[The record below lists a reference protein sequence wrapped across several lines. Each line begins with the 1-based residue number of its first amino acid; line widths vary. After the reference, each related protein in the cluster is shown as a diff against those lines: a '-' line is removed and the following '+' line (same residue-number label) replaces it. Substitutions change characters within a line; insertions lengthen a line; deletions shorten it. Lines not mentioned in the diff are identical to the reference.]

1 MGEGKKRNLD
11 LMVTW
16 LFDVG
21 NSRLKFAAMQPD
33 GCLGEIGVCPHDGQ
47 MLPPG
52 WENALPS
59 RMDAAEVALVAA
71 PSIRAALLDGLVSR
85 ARRISLVSA
94 QKHCAG
100 VEVAYVEPKRLG
112 VDRFLT
118 LLAAHARGGGPWLLV
133 GVGTALTVDL
143 LDVDGRHLG
152 GRIAASPTL
161 MRQALN
167 ERAAQLPA
175 SGGAYVAFASD
186 TEDALESGAL
196 GAAIGL
202 IEHSVRSAAERLGRM
217 PKLLL
222 HGGGAG
228 ALLPWLP
235 KAELAPSL
243 VLEGLARWTRAVD
256 GEGW

>member
-1 MGEGKKRNLD
+1 MR
-11 LMVTW
+11 VW

-21 NSRLKFAAMQPD
+21 NSRLKYAPLQAD
-33 GCLGEIGVCPHDGQ
+33 GGLGEVRVYPHDGQ
-47 MLPPG
+47 TLPPG
-52 WENALPS
+52 WEHALPS

-71 PSIRAALLDGLVSR
+71 PSIRAALLDGLVAR

-94 QKHCAG
+94 QTHCAG
-100 VEVAYVEPKRLG
+100 VEVAYAQPKRLG

-118 LLAAHARGGGPWLLV
+118 LLAAHARGDGPWLLV

-175 SGGAYVAFASD
+175 SGGAYVAFAAD

-202 IEHSVRSAAERLGRM
+202 IEHSLRSASEQLGRA

-222 HGGGAG
+222 HGGGAE

-243 VLEGLARWTRAVD
+243 VLEGLARWTRTVE

>member
-1 MGEGKKRNLD
+1 MAI
-11 LMVTW
+11 W

-21 NSRLKFAAMQPD
+21 NSRLKYARLQPD
-33 GCLGEIGVCPHDGQ
+33 GGLGEVGVCAHDGQ
-47 MLPPG
+47 ALPPD
-52 WENALPS
+52 WERVLPA

-71 PSIRAALLDGLVSR
+71 PSIRAALLDGLVLR
-85 ARRISLVSA
+85 ARRISLVNT

-100 VEVAYVEPKRLG
+100 VSIAYAKPQRLG

-133 GVGTALTVDL
+133 GVGTALTVDI
-143 LDVDGRHLG
+143 LDADGRHLG

-161 MRQALN
+161 MRQALS

-175 SGGAYVAFASD
+175 SGGVYVPFAAD

-202 IEHSVRSAAERLGRM
+202 IEHSLRSASAQLGHVPR
-217 PKLLL
+217 LLL
-222 HGGGAG
+222 HGGGAE

-235 KAELAPSL
+235 QAELAPSL
-243 VLEGLARWTRAVD
+243 VLEGLARWTQAVD

>member
-1 MGEGKKRNLD
+1 MA
-11 LMVTW
+11 TW

-21 NSRLKFAAMQPD
+21 NSRLKCAPLLAD
-33 GCLGEIGVCPHDGQ
+33 GGLGEVHVSAHDGRT
-47 MLPPG
+47 LAAG
-52 WENALPS
+52 WERALPA
-59 RMDAAEVALVAA
+59 RIDAAEIALVAA

-85 ARRISLVSA
+85 ARRISLVST
-94 QKHCAG
+94 QTHCVG
-100 VEVAYVEPKRLG
+100 VEVAYAQPKRLG

-143 LDVDGRHLG
+143 LDIDGRHLG

-161 MRQALN
+161 MRQALS
-167 ERAAQLPA
+167 ERAVQLPV
-175 SGGAYVAFASD
+175 SGGVYVPFATD

-202 IEHSVRSAAERLGRM
+202 IEHSLRSASEQLGRA

-222 HGGGAG
+222 HGGGAE
-228 ALLPWLP
+228 ALLPWLAQ
-235 KAELAPSL
+235 AELAPSL
-243 VLEGLARWTRAVD
+243 VLEGLARWTRAVG

>member
-1 MGEGKKRNLD
+1 MT
-11 LMVTW
+11 TW

-21 NSRLKFAAMQPD
+21 NSRLKYARLRAD
-33 GCLGEIGVCPHDGQ
+33 GGLGEVGVYPHDGQ
-47 MLPPG
+47 MLSPD
-52 WENALPS
+52 WEHALPS
-59 RMDAAEVALVAA
+59 RMDAAEVALVAPA
-71 PSIRAALLDGLVSR
+71 VIRAALLDGLVSR

-94 QKHCAG
+94 QQHCAG
-100 VEVAYVEPKRLG
+100 VEVAYAQPKRLG

-118 LLAAHARGGGPWLLV
+118 LLAAHARRDGPWLLV

-143 LDVDGRHLG
+143 LDADGRHLG

-161 MRQALN
+161 MRQVLN
-167 ERAAQLPA
+167 ERAVQLPA
-175 SGGAYVAFASD
+175 SGGRYVPFATD

-202 IEHSVRSAAERLGRM
+202 IEHSLRSATEQLGRA

-222 HGGGAG
+222 HGGGAE
-228 ALLPWLP
+228 ALLPWLAQ
-235 KAELAPSL
+235 AELAPSL